1 MGSGSCSF
9 LVIILWP
16 LQHAVIMK
24 IVFLLALAGLASCR
38 NILPGGD
45 QARNVELE
53 YTYINE
59 QGQPI
64 TVKLDSDLINL
75 SGIREVEQREPE
87 PVVKHVYVPAP
98 APKPVVHTVYV
109 QAPAPEPEV
118 RTVYIPA
125 PAPKPEVRTVYVPA
139 PAPIPVGRKIELE
152 APETES
158 AEILYVK
165 APEPKTVKVPVHP
178 HFVVPAPTTRTVKF
192 ERNTPV
198 KRISSRRSFDEDDFG
213 SAEK

>member
-87 PVVKHVYVPAP
+87 PVVRHVYVPAP
-98 APKPVVHTVYV
+98 APKP
-109 QAPAPEPEV
+109 EV
-118 RTVYIPA
+118 RTVYVQA

-158 AEILYVK
+158 AEIVYVK
-165 APEPKTVKVPVHP
+165 APEPKTVEVPVHP

-192 ERNTPV
+192 ETKTPV
-198 KRISSRRSFDEDDFG
+198 KSISSWKSFDEDDFG